1 MPPLQVQIDE
11 LKRRMDVAD
20 LMRTDSHK
28 MLAELHQALMVP
40 QYGHGEKS
48 LLERMADV
56 TVAIESGDRAA
67 ESLTKWARRLAFVG
81 AIIAAIGAVLLKM
94 EIWKE

>member
-1 MPPLQVQIDE
+1 MSPPLQQQIDD
-11 LKRRMDVAD
+11 LKRRMDIAD

-40 QYGHGEKS
+40 QYGQGEKS

-56 TVAIESGDRAA
+56 TVAIESGDRAT
-67 ESLTKWARRLAFVG
+67 ESAIKWLKRLVYVVG
-81 AIIAAIGAVLLKM
+81 IFAAIGAAMLKFGL
-94 EIWKE
+94 KE

>member
-1 MPPLQVQIDE
+1 MPPLQAQIDE

-56 TVAIESGDRAA
+56 TGVAVGS
-67 ESLTKWARRLAFVG
+67 WAFQTEPLA
-81 AIIAAIGAVLLKM
+81 
-94 EIWKE
+94 

>member
-1 MPPLQVQIDE
+1 MPPLQAQIDE

-67 ESLTKWARRLAFVG
+67 ESLTKWARRLAFIG